1 VPPQHG
7 AWAMLLLPYLA
18 AVLVVGARWP
28 HLPLLGAWLGGYL
41 LSYYASQ
48 AVKTRRPG
56 RFRAQLVTYA
66 VVTAPLAALVVAVR
80 PAVLWY
86 APAFAALLAVNAVYA
101 WRRRERALG
110 NDIALVGLSSLMIPV
125 VATAA
130 GVSPAAVVHVLVAV
144 PAYSLGTVLHVKS
157 MIRERG
163 NRAYRW
169 ASVAYHLAAVPV
181 AAWISL
187 PLGAVFTLLLV
198 RAWVLPRWG
207 ASPLRLGVLEI
218 VLTLCV
224 LAAVVAA

>member
-1 VPPQHG
+1 MPPQHG

-41 LSYYASQ
+41 VSYYASQ

-56 RFRAQLVTYA
+56 RFRAQLVAYA
-66 VVTAPLAALVVAVR
+66 AVTAPLAAVVVAAR
-80 PAVLWY
+80 PDVLWY
-86 APAFAALLAVNAVYA
+86 APAFAALLAVTVAYA

-110 NDIALVGLSSLMIPV
+110 NDLALVALSSLMIPV
-125 VATAA
+125 AATVAGA
-130 GVSPAAVVHVLVAV
+130 SPSAVGHVLVAV
-144 PAYSLGTVLHVKS
+144 PAYFLGTVFHVKS

-163 NRAYRW
+163 NPVYRW
-169 ASVAYHLAAVPV
+169 ASVTYHLAAVPV

-218 VLTLCV
+218 VLSLCV
-224 LAAVVAA
+224 LAAVVAV